1 MGRQVLNVSQ
11 NVDRG
16 FASARY
22 AICPCLTP
30 QGLPYVSNRGGP
42 LLGLE
47 ALSMQGLPIDELL
60 LTRESEDNLRDLAG
74 NAMSST
80 VVGAS
85 MISALIVGVNA
96 LEQGSEEIE
105 EEMDIDEEC
114 IPPFQIAT
122 DHSYHRR

>member
-1 MGRQVLNVSQ
+1 VLNVSQ

-16 FASARY
+16 FASHRY

-30 QGLPYVSNRGGP
+30 AGLPYVTNRGGP

-47 ALSMQGLPIDELL
+47 ALSLQGLPIDELL

-85 MISALIVGVNA
+85 IIAALIVGMKK
-96 LEQGSEEIE
+96 LEPGPGEDKDA
-105 EEMDIDEEC
+105 MDVDNEGKRTLSFSGLC
-114 IPPFQIAT
+114 
-122 DHSYHRR
+122 

>member
-1 MGRQVLNVSQ
+1 MQSPAISPDNRQVLNVSQ

-16 FASARY
+16 FASSRY

-47 ALSMQGLPIDELL
+47 ALSLQGLPIDELL

-80 VVGAS
+80 VVGAC
-85 MISALIVGVNA
+85 IIAALINGIDH
-96 LEQGSEEIE
+96 LEPVAGRIE
-105 EEMDIDEEC
+105 DKMDVDEERT
-114 IPPFQIAT
+114 I
-122 DHSYHRR
+122 S

>member
-1 MGRQVLNVSQ
+1 MVVNCVRQVLNVSQ

-80 VVGAS
+80 VVGACI
-85 MISALIVGVNA
+85 ISALIVGVKSLDPGTGQD
-96 LEQGSEEIE
+96 LEK
-105 EEMDIDEEC
+105 MDIDEERTSSDV
-114 IPPFQIAT
+114 IRQF
-122 DHSYHRR
+122 

>member
-1 MGRQVLNVSQ
+1 
-11 NVDRG
+11 
-16 FASARY
+16 
-22 AICPCLTP
+22 
-30 QGLPYVSNRGGP
+30 
-42 LLGLE
+42 
-47 ALSMQGLPIDELL
+47 MQGLPIDELL

-96 LEQGSEEIE
+96 LEQGSGEIE

-122 DHSYHRR
+122 DNSYYRR

>member
-1 MGRQVLNVSQ
+1 M
-11 NVDRG
+11 
-16 FASARY
+16 
-22 AICPCLTP
+22 
-30 QGLPYVSNRGGP
+30 SNRGGP

-85 MISALIVGVNA
+85 MIAALIVGVKS
-96 LEQGSEEIE
+96 LDRGSGEIDE
-105 EEMDIDEEC
+105 KMDIDQEC
-114 IPPFQIAT
+114 PPPNSNLPDFSFPCGT
-122 DHSYHRR
+122 Y